1 MSEGKGL
8 TLRKKGNKRAQ
19 ISGPQPAANGLPTR
33 PNQKTGGPS
42 ALSVPKTGP
51 SETSDLVKR
60 RYSTRFNQLP
70 DFSANAPP
78 VPGLPPGH
86 IQRSSRSASPRRPAT
101 NGRTEPLHVDAKVLS
116 DPNLEHER
124 YVTSLLSNATEEDIQ
139 EYQNDLRKIKHRT
152 SIDLQRNVYQN
163 RTQFIKISKEA
174 EKLKNEMGVLQGL
187 MSELTGA
194 LGHTNVNNT
203 NGYQDTGMDLASRK
217 RANRSSVANL
227 EAMWNVQLQ
236 SLWKNIEKS
245 QKFLPA
251 IPGRHIVMETGHWT
265 ELDSATWKAKR
276 PVHIVIL
283 NDHLLVASKKR
294 KRLDPNAPQKGPA
307 PTKLVAE
314 ECWPLQGIDLVDLAA
329 NVATGA
335 ANGAQDDRIVVSA
348 FTVRFGGKSF
358 TYRHERRDENAKN
371 KLLFTFKKAVE
382 DLRKSAK
389 AENEK
394 SSPQNDSLSYFA
406 SRDPASAKKPEIME
420 SINSSRDKPEILIE
434 VDGKQQNL
442 RWVEGQIDDLDIDI
456 ALQRFETAVGKVEKL
471 RNMAEGLKGNSIAQD
486 LILVKLD
493 ERASKLADVLVRELI
508 DTPAFLETTKTKTTY
523 LTRLGFEDRAREAY
537 LGARTDTLVKRSR
550 QCIFEGDLHKYIFQI
565 SYVYFTIV
573 KNTVLIYQAC
583 FAPVM
588 MSASIVWAKGHLE
601 TFNTLLVRQLSSVDR
616 NGAVWRECMDLV
628 WTHEREMLGDIGLDF
643 GEVIG
648 RGLEVRAV
656 KISKDTTSQ
665 DASRSKSRTRP
676 TA

>member
-8 TLRKKGNKRAQ
+8 TLRKRGNTRPQ
-19 ISGPQPAANGLPTR
+19 ISGPQPTASGLPGR
-33 PNQKTGGPS
+33 PNQKTGAS
-42 ALSVPKTGP
+42 ALSVPRDKNAQ

-78 VPGLPPGH
+78 VPGLPGAH
-86 IQRSSRSASPRRPAT
+86 IKRSSRGGSPRRPAT
-101 NGRTEPLHVDAKVLS
+101 SGRAEPLHVDAKILA

-139 EYQNDLRKIKHRT
+139 EFQNDLKKIKHQT

-174 EKLKNEMGVLQGL
+174 EKLKNEMAVLQGL

-194 LGHTNVNNT
+194 LGQTNTNGT
-203 NGYQDTGMDLASRK
+203 NGYQDSSMDSAARK

-294 KRLDPNAPQKGPA
+294 KRMDPNAPQKGPA

-314 ECWPLQGIDLVDLAA
+314 ECWPLQEIDLMDLAA
-329 NVATGA
+329 NVASGGVD
-335 ANGAQDDRIVVSA
+335 GAQDERVVVSA

-371 KLLFTFKKAVE
+371 ELLMTFKKAAE

-394 SSPQNDSLSYFA
+394 SSPQSDHFA
-406 SRDPASAKKPEIME
+406 ARDPASAKKLEILD
-420 SINSSRDKPEILIE
+420 SFSSTRDKPETLIE
-434 VDGKQQNL
+434 VDGKKQNL

-471 RNMAEGLKGNSIAQD
+471 RNMAKGLRGNTIAQD
-486 LILVKLD
+486 MILTKLD
-493 ERASKLADVLVRELI
+493 HRASKLAGVLIRELT

-523 LTRLGFEDRAREAY
+523 LTRLGFEDQAREAY
-537 LGARTDTLVKRSR
+537 LNSRTDVLSKRSR
-550 QCIFEGDLHKYIFQI
+550 QCVFEGDLHKYIFQI

-583 FAPVM
+583 FPPVM
-588 MSASIVWAKGHLE
+588 MSACIIWAKGHLE
-601 TFNTLLVRQLSSVDR
+601 IFNTLLVRQLSSIDR
-616 NGAVWRECMDLV
+616 NGTVWRECMDLV
-628 WTHEREMLGDIGLDF
+628 WNHEREMLGEVGLDF
-643 GEVIG
+643 GEVVG
-648 RGLEVRAV
+648 RGLEIRSTPT
-656 KISKDTTSQ
+656 SKDTGTR
-665 DASRSKSRTRP
+665 DTSRSKSAARP
-676 TA
+676 ALA